1 MKKIFM
7 FTLPLLFLAAGATAE
22 NLTVYNDG
30 YALYGDKVRFTMKDG
45 VETYVLDDVPETID
59 TGSITIYPS
68 SGGSGIV
75 ILEQNFD
82 YDLVNTS
89 AMLKKKL
96 GKTIRVFS
104 RDKNEY
110 KGTLLA
116 VDSYSVM
123 IQTDN
128 GIISI
133 ISSEIMKIIFERTGD
148 LNIKPTLSWLIKS
161 DVTGGRDFNLSYMLN
176 GMSWN
181 AKYNMTLEED
191 ERSGMLI
198 SWIQLN
204 NNSGKKFEKTELQ
217 LMAGDVKKITGYSN
231 NRAKSM
237 AVEMVA
243 YDEEAGVSEES
254 LMEYHLYTVG
264 RKVSIGPRQDKE
276 LPFFPPVKAK
286 VNKRIVYAINDYNKK
301 VNVKIEFENKENNG
315 LGIPMPAGIFSI
327 YKRDKRGNVQFVGN
341 DNIVH
346 TPKNEKI
353 SLYIGDS
360 FDVTGSTETLKREK
374 IRKDTYV
381 TVYKVTL
388 KNRKDESATVYAE
401 FRRQVNDELT
411 VSEIEPED
419 KKSRNLVFPVKLTG
433 NEEKSFQFEIRTEY

>member
-217 LMAGDVKKITGYSN
+217 LMAGDVKKTTGYSN

-286 VNKRIVYAINDYNKK
+286 VNKRLVYAINDYNKK

>member
-217 LMAGDVKKITGYSN
+217 LMAGDVKKTTGYSN

-237 AVEMVA
+237 GVEMVA

-286 VNKRIVYAINDYNKK
+286 VNKRLVYAINDYNKK